1 MNGNDL
7 FNLVYNETTGEF
19 ESYADQG
26 CSKAKEFFELETGFD
41 DDDDNIN
48 YEHLSAEEI
57 SKLISP
63 PKEGLE
69 LLGKLFHYQHAYGL
83 LMNSRNVNQ
92 KLQEL
97 EYEAEQEMVE
107 SQALLAYYYE
117 ENGDLYEAR
126 KWYTRA
132 FNNGDRFAEFRLEN
146 MS

>member
-26 CSKAKEFFELETGFD
+26 YSKAKEFFELETGFD
-41 DDDDNIN
+41 DDE
-48 YEHLSAEEI
+48 YEHLSSEEI
-57 SKLISP
+57 VSLISP
-63 PKEGLE
+63 PLAGVE
-69 LLGKLFHYQHAYGL
+69 LLGALHHYFHEYAV
-83 LMNSRNVNQ
+83 LMSSRNVNQ
-92 KLQEL
+92 KLLVL
-97 EYEAEQEMVE
+97 ECEAERGVVE

-117 ENGDLYEAR
+117 ENGYLYEAR

-132 FNNGDRFAEFRLEN
+132 SNNGDRFAEFQLEN